1 MTSRTLGWSALVV
14 AVVATA
20 SLKSA
25 GSVAS
30 SGSLVGKVKLV
41 GSDGEVQRDASQ
53 VVVMIEEVPNSDP
66 KRIGLKRGAKIV
78 QRDRRFTPDL
88 AVITAGS
95 TVDFPNQDFIDHN
108 VFSLSRARVF
118 DLGLYRNPESKSVT
132 FHHAGVVDV
141 YCNIHP
147 DMAAKIKVV
156 DTIYYARAK
165 EDGSFDISNVPAGT
179 YPVVAWQPY
188 GDEFHGQVTI
198 EDGKAAR
205 LELSLREGP
214 HARAH
219 FNKEGKPYGRYH

>member
-1 MTSRTLGWSALVV
+1 MTSRALALSAFVV
-14 AVVATA
+14 AVLAAA

-25 GSVAS
+25 VTVAGSGSV
-30 SGSLVGKVKLV
+30 VGKVKLV
-41 GSDGEVQRDASQ
+41 GSDGEILRDVSR
-53 VVVMIEEVPNSDP
+53 VVVILENVPNSDP
-66 KRIGLKRGAKIV
+66 KRLRMTRAAKIV

-88 AVITAGS
+88 AVITVGS
-95 TVDFPNQDFIDHN
+95 AVEFPNQDFIDHN

-147 DMAAKIKVV
+147 DMAAKIKIV
-156 DTIYYARAK
+156 DTVYYARAK
-165 EDGSFDISNVPAGT
+165 EDGSFDIPNVPAGT

-188 GDEFHGQVTI
+188 GDEVRSQVTI
-198 EDGKAAR
+198 EDGKTAK

-214 HARAH
+214 HDRAH
-219 FNKEGKPYGRYH
+219 LNKEGKPYGRYH